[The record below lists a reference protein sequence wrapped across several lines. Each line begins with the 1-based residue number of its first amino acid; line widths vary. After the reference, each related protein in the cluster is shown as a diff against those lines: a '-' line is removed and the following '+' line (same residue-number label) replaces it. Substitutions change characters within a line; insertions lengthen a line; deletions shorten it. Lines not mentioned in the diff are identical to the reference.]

1 MSLQH
6 IYQTYETA
14 WCPGCGNFG
23 ILKALKMALEGLNL
37 DPHEVVI
44 LGGIGQ
50 APKTPQYI
58 ECNSFCGL
66 HGRAVP
72 PAVAVKIAN
81 QQLKVIIHTG
91 DGDSYGEGGNH
102 FIHNIRRNVD
112 IAHFVH
118 DNQLYA
124 LTKGQASP
132 TTMEGMVTPV
142 QVEGSQSIPFNPL
155 LVALGTGA
163 GFVAR
168 GFSGRPE
175 HLAELM
181 KRAINYKGYALVDIF
196 QNCVTFNKLNTYAWY
211 NSHVYELDGSHDT
224 SDLDA
229 AMKLAGEFGERIP
242 IGVLYEKPLA
252 DYHSKRAQL
261 KEGQVLAGRDNDPE
275 VIDRLLRQMV

>member
-1 MSLQH
+1 MTQQH
-6 IYQTYETA
+6 IYQTHETA

-23 ILKALKMALEGLNL
+23 ILEALKMALEGLNL
-37 DPHEVVI
+37 DPHDVVI

-72 PAVAVKIAN
+72 PAVAVKMVN
-81 QQLKVIIHTG
+81 LNLKVIINSG

-102 FIHNIRRNVD
+102 FLHNIRRNVD

-142 QVEGSQSIPFNPL
+142 QVEGSMSIPFNPL

-175 HLAELM
+175 HLAGLM
-181 KRAINYKGYALVDIF
+181 KRAISYRGYALVDIF

-211 NSHVYELDGSHDT
+211 NSRVYELDDSHDT
-224 SDLDA
+224 SDLAA
-229 AMKLAGEFGERIP
+229 AMALASQFGEQIP
-242 IGVLYEKPLA
+242 IGVLYEKPQP
-252 DYHSKRAQL
+252 DYNSRHAQL
-261 KEGQVLAGRDNDPE
+261 SSGQVLAGRDNDPE
-275 VIDRLLRQMV
+275 VVARLMRQLV